1 MTEERIHS
9 GAWIAENAVIK
20 GDVTIEKEVS
30 VWYNAVIRGLPE
42 KENNGEII
50 IGRRSNIQDGCVLH
64 VDEGYPLHIGEG
76 VTVGHMAM
84 LHGCSIGDNSLIGIG
99 SIVLNGAK
107 IGKNCIIG
115 AGALVTQNTV
125 IPDGYMAFGSPAKP
139 VRKLTEEEIESNRRN
154 ADSYVQEA
162 KEFYNTHDF

>member
-1 MTEERIHS
+1 MTEQRIHS
-9 GAWIAENAVIK
+9 EAWIAENAVIK

-42 KENNGEII
+42 KKDNGEIV

-84 LHGCSIGDNSLIGIG
+84 LHGCSIGENSLIGIG

-107 IGKNCIIG
+107 IGKNCVIG

-139 VRKLTEEEIESNRRN
+139 IRKLTEEEIESNRRN
-154 ADSYVQEA
+154 ADFYVEEA
-162 KEFYNTHDF
+162 KEFYNTCDF